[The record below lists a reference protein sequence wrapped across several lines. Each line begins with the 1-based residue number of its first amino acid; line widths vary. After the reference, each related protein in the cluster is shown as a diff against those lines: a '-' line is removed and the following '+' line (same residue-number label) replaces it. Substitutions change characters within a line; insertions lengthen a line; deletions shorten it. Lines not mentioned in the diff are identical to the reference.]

1 MSTLPG
7 MAQDERGA
15 GAGHR
20 GGAPRHGSGA
30 VSIRGLRKEFDGVTA
45 VDGIDVEIGTGGVL
59 HAARAV
65 GLRQDDDA
73 ADARGVRAADGRPD
87 PARRGRRGTD
97 PARTSGPSTR
107 SSRATRSS
115 RTSTCRKNV
124 EYGLRWR
131 KDVDSRTRAERVARA
146 LELVRLTEYAERRPH
161 QMSGGQQQ
169 RVALARALVLEPS
182 VLLLDE
188 PLGALDAKL
197 RHSLRAELT
206 SLQRDVGITFVF
218 VTHDQEEALEM
229 SDRLA
234 VMDGGRI
241 AQLGTPREVYQEP
254 RSEFVADF
262 LGVANLMD
270 VECLAG
276 QRRDALGAVRELHPR
291 GPGPDGCAA
300 GPGRAVIR
308 PECVEVGEHGLD
320 GGNRVPGMVDR
331 AVFLGSTTQ
340 VSVRLPHGAV
350 VQSLVTN
357 ASAHEQAHHRWAGCL
372 GAPAPRG
379 AARPLDVVDAEPR
392 PAEVAA
398 EVERRVSRGRPGPRG
413 PTASRVERRNPTYA
427 RTSARNDA
435 TSSSVASALRAGVG
449 ELRTAL

>member
-1 MSTLPG
+1 

-15 GAGHR
+15 GAD
-20 GGAPRHGSGA
+20 HGSGA
-30 VSIRGLRKEFDGVTA
+30 PRRSSGAISVHGLRKEFEGVTA
-45 VDGIDVEIGTGGVL
+45 VDGIDVEIGAGEFFTL
-59 HAARAV
+59 
-65 GLRQDDDA
+65 L
-73 ADARGVRAADGRPD
+73 
-87 PARRGRRGTD
+87 
-97 PARTSGPSTR
+97 GPSGCGKTTTLR
-107 SSRATRSS
+107 MLAGFEQPTDGQILLDGVDVAQTPAHKRPVNTVFQNYALFPHLDV
-115 RTSTCRKNV
+115 RKNV

-131 KDVDSRTRAERVARA
+131 KDVDSKTRAARVARA
-146 LELVRLTEYAERRPH
+146 LELVRLTEYAKRRPH

-206 SLQRDVGITFVF
+206 SLQRNVGITFVF

-241 AQLGTPREVYQEP
+241 AQLGTPLQVYQEP
-254 RSEFVADF
+254 CSEFVADF

-270 VECLAG
+270 VECLTG
-276 QRRDALGAVRELHPR
+276 SGATRTVRFGDFTLEAQV
-291 GPGPDGCAA
+291 PDGCKA
-300 GPGRAVIR
+300 GPGRAIIR
-308 PECVEVGEHGLD
+308 PECVEVGERGRD

-357 ASAHEQAHHRWAGCL
+357 ASIHSGFTSGQAVSVHLPSEALRVL
-372 GAPAPRG
+372 STSS
-379 AARPLDVVDAEPR
+379 RPPTEVSTEVPTEV
-392 PAEVAA
+392 PAE
-398 EVERRVSRGRPGPRG
+398 R
-413 PTASRVERRNPTYA
+413 
-427 RTSARNDA
+427 
-435 TSSSVASALRAGVG
+435 
-449 ELRTAL
+449 